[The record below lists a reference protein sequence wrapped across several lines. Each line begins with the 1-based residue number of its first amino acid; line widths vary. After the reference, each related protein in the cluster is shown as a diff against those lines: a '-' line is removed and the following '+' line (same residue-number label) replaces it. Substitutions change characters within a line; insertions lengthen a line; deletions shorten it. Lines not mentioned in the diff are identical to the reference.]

1 MKKPFTTI
9 AALLLAIVAAAHV
22 YRIYSGF
29 DITIGGETVP
39 VWANWA
45 GAIVA
50 GFLALM
56 LAVEAK
62 K

>member
-1 MKKPFTTI
+1 MSKPFTML
-9 AALLLAIVAAAHV
+9 AALLLVVVAAAHA

-29 DITIGGETVP
+29 DITVDGEMVP
-39 VWANWA
+39 VWTNWA
-45 GAIVA
+45 GAVVA

-56 LAVEAK
+56 LVVEAK